1 MSRYKKCLEDANE
14 ILTSLIEDI
23 QEGYTL
29 NDGEFESDLDK
40 IAQYLDLAK
49 IYYNK

>member
-14 ILTSLIEDI
+14 ILTSLIKDI

-29 NDGEFESDLDK
+29 NDGEFESKIDK
-40 IAQYLDLAK
+40 ISQYLDLAEL
-49 IYYNK
+49 YYNK